1 MYVVF
6 YQLRGYEFYFF
17 LSDINA
23 YFMKKSNLKP
33 SSPQYNFPFS
43 IPEPT
48 LKSKA
53 CLKCLYFTKIIS
65 DLCRYLEYFSYLYTI
80 NQTE

>member
-43 IPEPT
+43 SP
-48 LKSKA
+48 K
-53 CLKCLYFTKIIS
+53 
-65 DLCRYLEYFSYLYTI
+65 YLESCIKFVPWYGS
-80 NQTE
+80 

>member
-6 YQLRGYEFYFF
+6 ISCGSMSFIFF

-33 SSPQYNFPFS
+33 SFPQYNFPFS
-43 IPEPT
+43 IP
-48 LKSKA
+48 K
-53 CLKCLYFTKIIS
+53 
-65 DLCRYLEYFSYLYTI
+65 YLASCIKFVPWYGS
-80 NQTE
+80 

>member
-1 MYVVF
+1 MPGNF
-6 YQLRGYEFYFF
+6 HLR
-17 LSDINA
+17 N
-23 YFMKKSNLKP
+23 
-33 SSPQYNFPFS
+33 FS
-43 IPEPT
+43 IEPT

-53 CLKCLYFTKIIS
+53 CFKCLYFTKIIP

>member
-6 YQLRGYEFYFF
+6 ISCGAMSFIFF

-33 SSPQYNFPFS
+33 SCPQYNFPFS
-43 IPEPT
+43 IP
-48 LKSKA
+48 K
-53 CLKCLYFTKIIS
+53 
-65 DLCRYLEYFSYLYTI
+65 YLESCIKFVPCMVHKHQNRAY
-80 NQTE
+80 

>member
-6 YQLRGYEFYFF
+6 ISCGAMSFIFF

-33 SSPQYNFPFS
+33 SCPQYNFPFS
-43 IPEPT
+43 IP
-48 LKSKA
+48 
-53 CLKCLYFTKIIS
+53 
-65 DLCRYLEYFSYLYTI
+65 
-80 NQTE
+80 